1 MATRAKS
8 GLIDNTT
15 TEETVVEETPTVEV
29 VEETPIVEEVEV
41 FNPYTQG
48 CKTRAYRT
56 SPIVLPIPTPII
68 ESENG
73 GQE

>member
-1 MATRAKS
+1 MATRTKS

-15 TEETVVEETPTVEV
+15 TEETVVEETST
-29 VEETPIVEEVEV
+29 VEETPTVEEVEV
-41 FNPYTQG
+41 FNPYIQG
-48 CKTRAYRT
+48 CRTRAYRT
-56 SPIVLPIPTPII
+56 SPIVLPIPTPTT